1 MGDRYAVPRH
11 GVIPGVVIPVL
22 AAETLRAGPVPRQ
35 WSAVYPLLLALI
47 FVAASLGIRSRR
59 LGSAF
64 FVVSTLGVLTLP
76 LATEALFSISLPLAP
91 ALAVLAAAALLSGA
105 AFVAEQY
112 LRRAPPH
119 AATGLPRREAR
130 RDGKEMV
137 STLRTR

>member
-11 GVIPGVVIPVL
+11 GVIPGVVIQVL
-22 AAETLRAGPVPRQ
+22 AAETLLAGPVPRQ

-91 ALAVLAAAALLSGA
+91 RS
-105 AFVAEQY
+105 EE
-112 LRRAPPH
+112 RRA
-119 AATGLPRREAR
+119 
-130 RDGKEMV
+130 GKECD
-137 STLRTR
+137 STCRSRWWPYH